1 MPDYIYLLE
10 NRLSPDQQTALRR
23 VTEVARNH
31 SMTVFL
37 AGGAVRDFT
46 SGSPVRDL
54 DVSVQGNALKLQK
67 EIEKAGGTL
76 MGVHEPSQTLF
87 FKFSGGARIEVS
99 STRTETFPKPGKPV
113 YQPSSILDDLRRRDF
128 TVNAMALSMNEGSYG
143 LLLDPLNGQA
153 DIEARHLRLVSN
165 YGFIEDPSRL
175 VRAARLI
182 ARYGWTLEEKTQ
194 TRYDNAKAENYIGNI
209 SAFSRGYELEEL
221 AHEEDPLK
229 IVKHLET
236 EGWMKELF
244 APWTSAKANVNGLDE
259 LREILQALQVQ
270 GLNPDASAA
279 NLDLLTAKL
288 NSADSAALKKL
299 MPRKGFVAEWES
311 LAEDA
316 KALGKLLLAKEANVP
331 SAAWKLLTTY
341 KPEAVLWLAMTGTGA
356 ALQARFKNFFTV
368 WPEARQRIPYTMMQ
382 EMRIV
387 PDLPGYQDLQ
397 RLLFLQFM
405 DGNLQ
410 TEEEQRKFLEP
421 YSPPAPPPPVSV
433 RRAKPKKAEPKKKA
447 SKAAKAEA
455 LMAPPDAEVTF
466 VEEAAAAETVVKKP
480 EAKKSE
486 AKKVEAK
493 IEAAK
498 PDPKKVRSA
507 KPEPKR
513 PELKKASEKKA
524 EAPVKKAVAQTPAK
538 AVKKSAAGTAS
549 AKKAA
554 RPAPAKPAA
563 KKPAPKPPAKKVPAK
578 KPAKPS
584 PKAAKKKR

>member
-1 MPDYIYLLE
+1 MPDYVYLLE

-23 VTEVARNH
+23 VTKVARDRA
-31 SMTVFL
+31 MTVFL

-67 EIEKAGGTL
+67 DIEKAGGTL

-113 YQPSSILDDLRRRDF
+113 YTPSSILDDLRRRDF
-128 TVNAMALSMNEGSYG
+128 TVNAMALSLNEGSYG

-153 DIEARHLRLVSN
+153 DIETRHLRLVSN

-194 TRYDNAKAENYIGNI
+194 TRYDNAKAEDYIENI
-209 SAFSRGYELEEL
+209 PAFSRGYELEEL

-229 IVKHLET
+229 IVKHLEA
-236 EGWMKELF
+236 EGWMKALF
-244 APWTSAKANVNGLDE
+244 APWTSAKADVEGLDE
-259 LREILQALQVQ
+259 LREILQAWQVQ

-288 NSADSAALKKL
+288 SSADKAALKKL
-299 MPRKGFVAEWES
+299 MPRKGFVAEWDA
-311 LAEDA
+311 LDEDA
-316 KALGKLLLAKEANVP
+316 KALSKLLLAKEANVP

-341 KPEAVLWLAMTGTGA
+341 KPEAVLWLALTGTGA

-368 WPEARQRIPYTMMQ
+368 WPEARQRIPYTIMQ

-387 PDLPGYQDLQ
+387 PELPGYQDLQ

-433 RRAKPKKAEPKKKA
+433 RRAKPKKAEPKKKS

-455 LMAPPDAEVTF
+455 IMAPPDAEVTF
-466 VEEAAAAETVVKKP
+466 VEEAPAAEP
-480 EAKKSE
+480 
-486 AKKVEAK
+486 
-493 IEAAK
+493 
-498 PDPKKVRSA
+498 
-507 KPEPKR
+507 
-513 PELKKASEKKA
+513 
-524 EAPVKKAVAQTPAK
+524 APVKKAEVKRQEPKK
-538 AVKKSAAGTAS
+538 AEGKKPEPKKPEVKKPEKKAAAP

-554 RPAPAKPAA
+554 VKVPAKAEKKAAKKAAPVKTAKKVVVKVVAKKNPAA
-563 KKPAPKPPAKKVPAK
+563 KPVAKKAPAK
-578 KPAKPS
+578 KPA